1 MQIAGIAGVALLA
14 AVIAVMLRRGTGE
27 YAMILRLAAGA
38 LIILLVLQAAAP
50 ALQQINQLLELA
62 GVGGEYA
69 GILFR
74 ALGVTFLTQFAA
86 DACRDA
92 GEGALGSKVE
102 LAGRVSILVLALP
115 LFGKVASIAAGLI
128 GK

>member
-1 MQIAGIAGVALLA
+1 MQIVGIAGVAILA

-27 YAMILRLAAGA
+27 YAMVLRLAAGA
-38 LIILLVLQAAAP
+38 LILLLILQAAAP
-50 ALQQINQLLELA
+50 ALQQINRLLELA
-62 GVGGEYA
+62 GIDSTYA

-74 ALGVTFLTQFAA
+74 TLGVTFLTQFAA

-92 GEGALGSKVE
+92 GENALGSKVE
-102 LAGRVSILVLALP
+102 LAGRVSSLVLALP
-115 LFGKVASIAAGLI
+115 LFAKVASIAAGLI

>member
-1 MQIAGIAGVALLA
+1 MQIVGIAGVAILA

-27 YAMILRLAAGA
+27 YAMVLRLAAGA
-38 LIILLVLQAAAP
+38 LILLLILQAAAP
-50 ALQQINQLLELA
+50 ALQQINHLLELS
-62 GVGGEYA
+62 GIDSTYA

-74 ALGVTFLTQFAA
+74 TLGVTFLTQFAA

-92 GEGALGSKVE
+92 GENALGSKVE

-115 LFGKVASIAAGLI
+115 LFAKVTSIAAGLI

>member
-1 MQIAGIAGVALLA
+1 MQIVGIAGVAILA

-27 YAMILRLAAGA
+27 YAMVLRLAAGA
-38 LIILLVLQAAAP
+38 LILLLILQAAAP
-50 ALQQINQLLELA
+50 ALQQINHLLELA
-62 GVGGEYA
+62 GIDSTYA

-74 ALGVTFLTQFAA
+74 TLGVTFLTQFAA

-92 GEGALGSKVE
+92 GENALGSKVE

-115 LFGKVASIAAGLI
+115 LFAKVASIAAGLI